1 MKKQIAVL
9 VSALLLGG
17 GAYAQNSVQAQKPK
31 AYMVSDAHLDTQWN
45 WDIQTTIKDYVWN
58 TISQNLFLLKQ
69 YPEYIFNF
77 EGGVKYAWMKE
88 YYPREY
94 ELMKAFVKAG
104 RWHVSGASWDA
115 TDTLVPSVE
124 SFIRNIMLGQ
134 EFYRKELGV
143 ESTDIFLPDCFGFG
157 WTLPTVAAHCGL
169 IGFSSQKL
177 DWRNNPFYGKSK
189 HPFTIGL
196 WKGVDGASVML
207 AHGYDYGR
215 RWDNEDL
222 SENKYLMELSKCTPL
237 NTVYRYYGTGD
248 VGGSPTIASVASVE
262 KGIKGDGPLKIIS
275 AASDQLFK
283 DYQPYG
289 SHPELPVFDGELLM
303 DVHGT
308 GCYTSQ
314 AAMKLYNRQN
324 ELLGDAAER
333 ASVAAAL
340 LGVAEYPGKSL
351 TESWQRFIFH
361 QFHDDLTGT
370 SIPRAYEFSWN
381 DELLSLKQF
390 SGILTHS
397 VGSVAGK
404 LDTRVKGIPVGL
416 QMW

>member
-1 MKKQIAVL
+1 MGKTHLIAGAVMLAVAGGQLSAQTVAPKKA
-9 VSALLLGG
+9 
-17 GAYAQNSVQAQKPK
+17 K
-31 AYMVSDAHLDTQWN
+31 AYMVADAHLDTQWN

-58 TISQNLFLLKQ
+58 TLNQNLFLLNQ
-69 YPEYIFNF
+69 YPDYIFNF

-94 ELMKAFVKAG
+94 EVMKAFVKAG

-340 LGVAEYPGKSL
+340 WGCRI
-351 TESWQRFIFH
+351 SWQEPDGVLAALHIPP
-361 QFHDDLTGT
+361 
-370 SIPRAYEFSWN
+370 IPR
-381 DELLSLKQF
+381 
-390 SGILTHS
+390 
-397 VGSVAGK
+397 
-404 LDTRVKGIPVGL
+404 
-416 QMW
+416 